1 MGAVWCGASC
11 GWYRAMSQ
19 SGGRGD
25 GPTQFSEHT
34 KEGDIRASNFLA
46 AKAVAE
52 AIRTS
57 LGPRGMD
64 KMISDEH
71 GEVLISNDGAT
82 LLKKMKVIHPAA
94 KMMVELSRAQD
105 VEAGDGTTSVVVI
118 AGALLNAAEKLL
130 AKGIHA
136 SRVAEAFQTA
146 LTEAK
151 AILASIAHPVSLSD
165 TALMTKLASTSLNS
179 KVVSDYASVLA
190 PLAVQAVTQLTDDDS
205 TNVDFKSVR
214 VVKKL
219 GGTIEETELVNGLV
233 FPQGSAHAAGGPSR
247 VANP

>member
-25 GPTQFSEHT
+25 GPTQFSENT

-94 KMMVELSRAQD
+94 KMMVERRFMLVGGGAPEVELSLR
-105 VEAGDGTTSVVVI
+105 
-118 AGALLNAAEKLL
+118 
-130 AKGIHA
+130 
-136 SRVAEAFQTA
+136 
-146 LTEAK
+146 
-151 AILASIAHPVSLSD
+151 LS
-165 TALMTKLASTSLNS
+165 N
-179 KVVSDYASVLA
+179 
-190 PLAVQAVTQLTDDDS
+190 
-205 TNVDFKSVR
+205 FG
-214 VVKKL
+214 KKL
-219 GGTIEETELVNGLV
+219 GGRESYCVRAFADALEVVPYTLAENAGLDPIAIVTDLRARHVKGETTAGINVRKGCITDLKEENVLQPLLVTE
-233 FPQGSAHAAGGPSR
+233 SALTLATET
-247 VANP
+247 VCMIL